1 MTAAVAAPVLKVP
14 AEAPLMVHV
23 RWVREHLARGTL
35 NELWWV
41 DTRSMLADALTKG
54 SIDRSALI
62 ILMSGKLQIEFP
74 IYRCTAT
81 EEEVANVSVPEH
93 SHKVKLTAKPAD
105 SVCS

>member
-1 MTAAVAAPVLKVP
+1 MQVCSQGLLHAILDARSVTAAVAAPVLKVP

-54 SIDRSALI
+54 
-62 ILMSGKLQIEFP
+62 
-74 IYRCTAT
+74 T
-81 EEEVANVSVPEH
+81 EV
-93 SHKVKLTAKPAD
+93 L
-105 SVCS
+105 